1 MYLKHFDLSE
11 RPFSITPDPRFLYM
25 SARHREALAHLLYG
39 LGEGGGFVQL
49 TGEVGTGKTTICR
62 CLLEQV
68 PDNVDIAMVLNPK
81 VTATELIATV
91 CDELGIS
98 YPAESNS
105 IKVLVDILNHYLL
118 DAFARGRR
126 TVLII
131 DEAQN
136 LSADVLEQV
145 RLLTNL
151 ETATQKLLQIILI
164 GQPELRRLLARDD
177 MRQLS
182 QRVTARYHLEPISR
196 DEADAYIRHRL
207 QICGASKTLFDKRSV
222 DLIHTLSG
230 GIPRLIN
237 VLCDRALL
245 GAYVEGSTEVNS
257 RVVRM
262 AAREVLAEDRE
273 KAATSWWLPVLAGG
287 LLLAVLAV
295 VAWQYLP
302 WPTASKSALSPAAGR
317 ADPVAESVDLAAAVA
332 SEALEPA
339 RPPVSAAA
347 PAAVMAQE
355 SKPQPATT
363 LDSLLASADGSW
375 YRTAWTGLFAA
386 WAVDLP
392 ASVKPDFC
400 DFALQYGLLCLEE
413 QGNWNSLQHF
423 NRPAVL
429 RLTATDGSRIP
440 VFLRHLDG
448 SEVELMMGSALYRT
462 TIEQVDRYWFGD
474 YSLLLQAT
482 PTGRLYLKMGDRSPD
497 VNWIRQQLE
506 IAQGVR
512 IPAADPDLFDF
523 ALQKQVLAFQRSQG
537 LMADGI
543 VGKNTLIQ
551 LNSSTGREGVPL
563 LKPARTD

>member
-1 MYLKHFDLSE
+1 MYLKYFDLSE

-81 VTATELIATV
+81 VTAVELIATV
-91 CDELGIS
+91 CDELGAS
-98 YPAESNS
+98 YPADSNS
-105 IKVLVDILNHYLL
+105 IKILVDILNHYLL

-164 GQPELRRLLARDD
+164 GQPELRTLLARED

-207 QICGASKTLFDKRSV
+207 QICGATKTIFEKRAV
-222 DLIHTLSG
+222 DLIHELSG

-237 VLCDRALL
+237 VLSDRALL
-245 GAYVEGSTEVNS
+245 GAYVEGSSKVDS
-257 RVVRM
+257 KVVRK
-262 AAREVLAEDRE
+262 AAREVLADKSETS
-273 KAATSWWLPVLAGG
+273 AISWWLPALTGG
-287 LLLAVLAV
+287 LLIVVLAI
-295 VAWQYLP
+295 VASQYLP
-302 WPTASKSALSPAAGR
+302 WSMTNESTLRLDAREFELEPKS
-317 ADPVAESVDLAAAVA
+317 VEMAAAVA
-332 SEALEPA
+332 FEALDPASQAGAPVASSKDEPGGGG
-339 RPPVSAAA
+339 VHSA
-347 PAAVMAQE
+347 V
-355 SKPQPATT
+355 T
-363 LDSLLASADGSW
+363 LDSLLESADRSW
-375 YRTAWTGLFAA
+375 YRASWTEMFAA

-392 ASVKPDFC
+392 VTVKPDFC
-400 DFALQYGLLCLEE
+400 EYALQYGLLCLEE
-413 QGNWNSLQHF
+413 QGNWNSLRQF

-429 RLTATDGSRIP
+429 ILAAADGSRVP

-448 SEVELMMGSALYRT
+448 SLVELVMGSAPYRT
-462 TIEQVDRYWFGD
+462 TVEQVDPFWYGD
-474 YSLLLQAT
+474 FSLLLQST
-482 PTGRLYLKMGDRSPD
+482 PGGRLYLKMGDRNPD

-506 IAQGVR
+506 IAQGIR
-512 IPAADPDLFDF
+512 IPATDVNLFDF
-523 ALQKQVLAFQRSQG
+523 VLQKHVLEFQRSRG
-537 LMADGI
+537 LIADGI

-551 LNSSTGREGVPL
+551 LNSSAAQEGVPVL
-563 LKPARTD
+563 QPVRAD

>member
-68 PDNVDIAMVLNPK
+68 PENVDIAMVLNPK
-81 VTATELIATV
+81 VTAAELIATV
-91 CDELGIS
+91 CDELGVS

-105 IKVLVDILNHYLL
+105 IKLLVDILNHYLL

-151 ETATQKLLQIILI
+151 ETSTQKLLQIILI
-164 GQPELRRLLARDD
+164 GQPELRNLLARDD

-207 QICGASKTLFDKRSV
+207 QICGASKTIFDKRAV
-222 DLIHTLSG
+222 DRIHALSG

-245 GAYVEGSTEVNS
+245 GAYVEGSSQVDGK
-257 RVVRM
+257 VVRK
-262 AAREVLAEDRE
+262 AALEVLAEESERT
-273 KAATSWWLPVLAGG
+273 ATSWWQPALAGG
-287 LLLAVLAV
+287 LLLMVLAVLA
-295 VAWQYLP
+295 WQHLP
-302 WPTASKSALSPAAGR
+302 WSTTNERASSHATDNGELTPGSVEMAAAIARDVLKSAVQDAPSAAGTE
-317 ADPVAESVDLAAAVA
+317 DIPGN
-332 SEALEPA
+332 
-339 RPPVSAAA
+339 SAAG
-347 PAAVMAQE
+347 PVE
-355 SKPQPATT
+355 T
-363 LDSLLASADGSW
+363 LDSLLGSVDGSW
-375 YRTAWTGLFAA
+375 YRAAWKELFAA

-392 ASVKPDFC
+392 DSVKPDFC
-400 DFALQYGLLCLEE
+400 DYALQYGLLCLEE
-413 QGNWNSLQHF
+413 QGNWNSLRQF

-429 RLTATDGSRIP
+429 SLTAADGSRVP

-448 SEVELMMGSALYRT
+448 SLVEMMMGNVLYRT
-462 TIEQVDRYWFGD
+462 TIEQVDRFWYGD

-482 PTGRLYLKMGDRSPD
+482 PGGRLYLKMGDRSPD
-497 VNWIRQQLE
+497 VAWIRQQLE
-506 IAQGVR
+506 IVQGVR
-512 IPAADPDLFDF
+512 IPTTDVNLFDF
-523 ALQKQVLAFQRSQG
+523 HLQKQVLEFQRSRG
-537 LMADGI
+537 LVADGI
-543 VGKNTLIQ
+543 VGKNTLIH
-551 LNSSTGREGVPL
+551 LNSSTGREGVPVL
-563 LKPARTD
+563 QPAHPE